1 MDEKQTNIKT
11 AFEIGALAG
20 ELNIRN
26 QMYVL
31 NTINALLFSQ
41 QINEKETKLDLN
53 KDNKEL
59 HI

>member
-20 ELNIRN
+20 ELNIRK